1 MEIHRFEK
9 VWLVAALLLIVGF
22 IATITYG
29 AVGAGVAMVSDS
41 GGTLDATA
49 LDEHPEFSDPGVRQ
63 IGENRYAVYVVA
75 RQFAFEPGT
84 GTPIE
89 VPAGSRV
96 TFYVTSADV
105 VHGFNLVG
113 TNLNTM
119 AVPGQVAE
127 VTVEFPEEP
136 RTYDIVCHEYCGSGH
151 HEMAGDLRTVPP
163 SEFSLDSPSS
173 ADVEADADGA
183 PDDAT
188 GVEGGER

>member
-9 VWLVAALLLIVGF
+9 VWLAAAILLIVGF

-41 GGTLDATA
+41 GGTVDSAA
-49 LDEHPEFSDPGVRQ
+49 LNEHPEFSDPGVRQ
-63 IGENRYAVYVVA
+63 VGENRYEVYVVA
-75 RQFAFEPGT
+75 QQFVFEPGT

-89 VPAGSRV
+89 LPAGSTV

-105 VHGFNLVG
+105 VHGFNLAG

-119 AVPGQVAE
+119 AIPGQVAE

-136 RTYDIVCHEYCGSGH
+136 KNYAIICHEYCGSGH
-151 HEMAGDLRTVPP
+151 HEMAGNLRTVPP
-163 SEFSLDSPSS
+163 SEFNLDGSSS
-173 ADVEADADGA
+173 ADVDADADAADGST
-183 PDDAT
+183 D
-188 GVEGGER
+188 VEGGEH

>member
-9 VWLVAALLLIVGF
+9 VWLAAAILLIVGF

-41 GGTLDATA
+41 GGTVDSGA

-63 IGENRYAVYVVA
+63 IGENRYEVYIVA
-75 RQFAFEPGT
+75 QQFVFEPGT

-89 VPAGSRV
+89 LPAGSTV
-96 TFYVTSADV
+96 TFYITSADV

-119 AVPGQVAE
+119 AIPGQVAE

-136 RTYDIVCHEYCGSGH
+136 QNYGMVCHEYCGSGH
-151 HEMAGDLRTVPP
+151 HEMAGNLRTVPP
-163 SEFSLDSPSS
+163 SEFDLEGSTGS
-173 ADVEADADGA
+173 ADVSADASN
-183 PDDAT
+183 DAH
-188 GVEGGER
+188 GGEH